1 MIKIDLTDWEEDMM
15 KTRRIMWLLNHTTLR
30 AFEVPLLI
38 DMGYEVFCPKSF
50 PYNEGNLSASVEW
63 KYDDTLTIPKD
74 DLEVLNQADFYN
86 EVSEEVK
93 ILMNKYFDIVFFV
106 AIRDQ
111 IKMVVNSFKGCLVFR
126 TFGLAGGSNYTQNI
140 ILSCGYS
147 TMLKIEEAGERFFFG
162 YGYESMPEVESRFMK
177 THGLYLPLGL
187 KNAEFN
193 NSWVGGDKRI
203 LFVCPRIN
211 TSPYFHDVYEKFKKD
226 FSEFDYLI
234 GGAQPIAVQNDP
246 RVLGFI
252 PNEQYEYNMKN
263 LAVMFYH
270 SRERRHIHYH
280 PFEAIKNGM
289 PLIFMAEGLLDTIGG
304 DKLPGRCKTEKE
316 ARKKIRRIMQGDK
329 KFINQIVE
337 SQKVLLEPFKYN
349 YCREYWEKAFAKIE
363 DCLEKLDTSEK
374 AKKLAIILPGTVNRD
389 NLRKAR
395 NLIEAIKKSTSFNNK
410 KFEIVFGYVQSQ
422 LSNSQE
428 ITNLFSDAGVDIRQ
442 FHWSVRDQQWVKNA
456 MELRGYPFEYVYGTY
471 CVMDDGINYFCDCD
485 YVIFTDLVSV
495 DKLFMEKPYA
505 ICVNNLNL
513 RYMEYNG
520 GIQEQ
525 IEIENLRSADKVI
538 VYNKPVYEDAIQYI
552 GVNRQKVLIL
562 PELIEAY
569 ESHGTEDKYMSE
581 SYFIWHSSNI
591 MDKNIE
597 RFLDILEIYYKIGGK
612 LKCILAGDWSNIF
625 DEYSALPYVQNMKQS
640 IKKKSTLKRNI
651 KCLRPY
657 RAKEYSVIKNAS
669 FIVDVDSLEKDI
681 TTYLEYVLIN
691 PNVLCV
697 KTRCK
702 MFYEHKWK
710 IACNYMDIDRM
721 EYVAKILLEFQKN
734 ENSICDNVTIEHIAD
749 RLGEQ
754 VSALIF

>member
-1 MIKIDLTDWEEDMM
+1 M
-15 KTRRIMWLLNHTTLR
+15 KTRRIMWLINHTTLR

-74 DLEVLNQADFYN
+74 DLDILNKTDFYN
-86 EVSEEVK
+86 DVSEEVK
-93 ILMNKYFDIVFFV
+93 ILMNRYFDIVFFV
-106 AIRDQ
+106 AIKDQ

-246 RVLGFI
+246 KVLGFI
-252 PNEQYEYNMKN
+252 PNEQYDYNMKN
-263 LAVMFYH
+263 LSVMFYH
-270 SRERRHIHYH
+270 SREKRHIHYH

-289 PLIFMAEGLLDTIGG
+289 PLIFMAGGLLDTIGG
-304 DKLPGRCKTEKE
+304 DKLPGRCNTEKE
-316 ARKKIRRIMQGDK
+316 ARKKIRWIMQGNK
-329 KFINQIVE
+329 KFIDKVVE

-349 YCREYWEKAFAKIE
+349 YCREYWEKAFVKIE
-363 DCLEKLDTSEK
+363 ECLEKLDTSETT
-374 AKKLAIILPGTVNRD
+374 KKLAIILPGVVNRG

-395 NLIEAIKKSTSFNNK
+395 NMIEAIRKSTSFCNR
-410 KFEIVFGYVQSQ
+410 KFEIVFGYVRSQ
-422 LSNSQE
+422 VNNPNIVSKF
-428 ITNLFSDAGVDIRQ
+428 FSDTGVDVRQ
-442 FHWSVRDQQWVKNA
+442 FEWSIRDQQWVKNA
-456 MELRGYPFEYVYGTY
+456 MELRGYPFEYVYGAY
-471 CVMDDGINYFCDCD
+471 CIPDDGINYFCDCD
-485 YVIFTDLVSV
+485 FVIYTDVVSV
-495 DKLFMEKPYA
+495 AKLFMEKPYA

-513 RYMEYNG
+513 RYSEYNG
-520 GIQEQ
+520 GAKEQ
-525 IEIENLRSADKVI
+525 IEIENLRSADKI
-538 VYNKPVYEDAIQYI
+538 IAFREPIYEDVVQYV

-562 PELIEAY
+562 PELLETY
-569 ESHGTEDKYMSE
+569 ESNGNEQKYTRG
-581 SYFIWHSSNI
+581 SYFIWHSSDI

-597 RFLDILEIYYKIGGK
+597 RFVEILEIYYKMGGE
-612 LKCILAGDWSNIF
+612 LKCILAGDWPNIF
-625 DEYSALPYVQNMKQS
+625 DEYSMLPYVQNLKQI
-640 IKKKSTLKRNI
+640 IKQKPILRKNI
-651 KCLRPY
+651 KYLYPFE
-657 RAKEYSVIKNAS
+657 AQEYSIIKNAR
-669 FIVDVDSLEKDI
+669 FIVDVDSLEKDM
-681 TTYLEYVLIN
+681 TTYLEHVLIN
-691 PNVLCV
+691 PNIVCV
-697 KTRCK
+697 ETRCK
-702 MFYEHKWK
+702 KYYENNWE
-710 IACNYMDIDRM
+710 IGCEYIDINCK
-721 EYVAKILLEFQKN
+721 EHAAKKLLEYQAKAN
-734 ENSICDNVTIEHIAD
+734 DCICNRVTIDCIAD
-749 RLGEQ
+749 QLGKQ